1 MKLAGATVLITG
13 ASQGVGRR
21 LAVYFARNIEG
32 ADILIAARNEA
43 NLRETARLVIETGAK
58 CSFYTCDLRDSAS
71 LENLVETVRRDGKR
85 VNVLINN
92 AADVTSKPLMQ
103 TSLEEIDSLVRTNVT
118 GPLQLCRLVAP
129 MMIERGGGAI
139 VNISSLAGYKP
150 NPGQTVYS
158 ATKSGVNGISDALR
172 AEFRGTPVRVINVA
186 LSSINLSDEPRRGQV
201 PADVFAAKLI
211 RAIETGQPELYLSP
225 LTKWLMRLYKFYP
238 PLANIVRPH
247 R

>member
-1 MKLAGATVLITG
+1 MRLDGATILITG

-21 LAVYFARNIEG
+21 LAVYFGRHIEG
-32 ADILIAARNEA
+32 VDILVAARNEA
-43 NLRETARLVIETGAK
+43 NLRESARLVAEAGAK
-58 CSFYTCDLRDSAS
+58 CSFYGCDLRESAS
-71 LENLVETVRRDGKR
+71 IEKLVETIRRDGKR

-92 AADVTSKPLMQ
+92 AADVTSKPLMG
-103 TSLEEIDSLVRTNVT
+103 TSLDEIDSLVRTNVT

-158 ATKSGVNGISDALR
+158 ATKSAVNGISDALR
-172 AEFRGTPVRVINVA
+172 AEFRGTPVSVINVA
-186 LSSINLSDEPRRGQV
+186 LSSINLSGEPRRGQV

-211 RAIETGQPELYLSP
+211 RAIERGQPELYLSP

>member
-1 MKLAGATVLITG
+1 MKVAGATVLITG

-21 LAVYFARNIEG
+21 LAVYFALNIAG
-32 ADILIAARNEA
+32 ADILITARNET
-43 NLRETARLVIETGAK
+43 NLRETARLVAEAGAK

-71 LENLVETVRRDGKR
+71 IEHLVDQIRSDGKR

-103 TSLEEIDSLVRTNVT
+103 TSLDEIDSLVRTNVT
-118 GPLQLCRLVAP
+118 GPIQLCRLVAP

-150 NPGQTVYS
+150 NPNQTVYS
-158 ATKSGVNGISDALR
+158 ATKSAVNGISDALR
-172 AEFRGTPVRVINVA
+172 VEFRGTPVRVINVA
-186 LSSINLSDEPRRGQV
+186 LSSINLSDAPRRGKV
-201 PADVFAAKLI
+201 PADVFAARLLK
-211 RAIETGQPELYLSP
+211 AIEAGQPELYLSP
-225 LTKWLMRLYKFYP
+225 ITKWLMRLYKFYP